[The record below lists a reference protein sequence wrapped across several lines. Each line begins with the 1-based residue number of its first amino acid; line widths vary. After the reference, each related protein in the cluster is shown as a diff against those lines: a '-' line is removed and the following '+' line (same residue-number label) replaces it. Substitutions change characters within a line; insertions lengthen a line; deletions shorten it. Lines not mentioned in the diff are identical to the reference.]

1 MKFVISISIVF
12 LVSSFFS
19 QTSSSALKK
28 EQKKIEKKISNTKT
42 LLNTVK
48 NNADISLNE
57 LRIVDNQIKNRE
69 ALVAVYDN
77 QVQAAEI
84 KMLEKSNEINTLK
97 KKSIKLKS
105 QYRAMLLYAYK
116 HRNNSDKIMYILSAS
131 SYHEAFK
138 RNKYIKKIAAAQK
151 RQVAIIKQHRQLIS
165 QEIKNVAIEKSQK
178 LVSLEQKK
186 QEKANIELDKN
197 LLATNLN
204 KLKNEEQKLNTQL
217 LTEEQKKQDLKLKIT
232 NAIRVEISI
241 AENKRKKKAAQEA
254 KEKAAK
260 EAKEKVAKEAKEK
273 AAKKEKLVVKVKPN
287 NEINPT
293 KVKTPTNV
301 IVPEKVTPKPKVEK
315 EVVFV
320 ESDENI
326 ALGTSFATNKG
337 KLPWPVSSGSI
348 TEKYGRNAHPTL
360 SGVFTNNNGI
370 DISCPIGQSVRA
382 IFEGEVTSVFTI
394 TGAGKVVIVTHGNYK
409 TVYSNLQST
418 DVKIGTKV
426 QTKQKIGTLL
436 SEGNISICH
445 FEIQLVANGAIQSL
459 NPSLWISK

>member
-12 LVSSFFS
+12 FVSSFFS
-19 QTSSSALKK
+19 QTSSAALKK
-28 EQKKIEKKISNTKT
+28 EQKKIENKISNTKT

-48 NNADISLNE
+48 NNANISLNE

-138 RNKYIKKIAAAQK
+138 RNKYIKKIASAQK

-204 KLKNEEQKLNTQL
+204 KLKNEEQKLNSQL

-260 EAKEKVAKEAKEK
+260 KEKI
-273 AAKKEKLVVKVKPN
+273 VVKEKPN
-287 NEINPT
+287 NDIKPT

-418 DVKIGTKV
+418 DVKIGSKV

>member
-19 QTSSSALKK
+19 QTSSAALKK
-28 EQKKIEKKISNTKT
+28 EQKKIENKISNTKT

-48 NNADISLNE
+48 NNANISLNE
-57 LRIVDNQIKNRE
+57 LRILDNQIKNRE

-138 RNKYIKKIAAAQK
+138 RNKYIKKIASAQK

-204 KLKNEEQKLNTQL
+204 KLKHEEQKLNSQL

-241 AENKRKKKAAQEA
+241 AENKRKKKAAQ
-254 KEKAAK
+254 
-260 EAKEKVAKEAKEK
+260 VAKEK
-273 AAKKEKLVVKVKPN
+273 AAKKEKIVVKEKPN
-287 NEINPT
+287 NDIKPT

-418 DVKIGTKV
+418 DVKIGSKV

-445 FEIQLVANGAIQSL
+445 FEIQSVANGAIQSL

>member
-57 LRIVDNQIKNRE
+57 LRIVNNQIKNRE

-241 AENKRKKKAAQEA
+241 AENKRKKKAAKEA
-254 KEKAAK
+254 KEKA
-260 EAKEKVAKEAKEK
+260 AKEAKEK
-273 AAKKEKLVVKVKPN
+273 AAKKEKLVVKEKPN

-418 DVKIGTKV
+418 DVKIGSKV

>member
-19 QTSSSALKK
+19 QTSSAALKK
-28 EQKKIEKKISNTKT
+28 EQKKIENKISNTKT

-48 NNADISLNE
+48 NNANISLNE
-57 LRIVDNQIKNRE
+57 LRILDNQIKNRE

-138 RNKYIKKIAAAQK
+138 RNKYIKKIASAQK

-186 QEKANIELDKN
+186 QEKANIELDKK

-204 KLKNEEQKLNTQL
+204 KLKHEEQKLNTQL

-241 AENKRKKKAAQEA
+241 AENKRKKKAAQ
-254 KEKAAK
+254 
-260 EAKEKVAKEAKEK
+260 VAKEK
-273 AAKKEKLVVKVKPN
+273 AAKKEKIVVKEKPN
-287 NEINPT
+287 NDIKPT

-418 DVKIGTKV
+418 DVKIGSKV

-445 FEIQLVANGAIQSL
+445 FEIQSVANGAIQSL

>member
-1 MKFVISISIVF
+1 MKFVISISIFF
-12 LVSSFFS
+12 LVPSLFC
-19 QTSSSALKK
+19 QTSSDALKK

-48 NNADISLNE
+48 NNANASLNE

-116 HRNNSDKIMYILSAS
+116 HRNNSDKILYILSAS

-138 RNKYIKKIAAAQK
+138 RNKYIKKIASAQK

-204 KLKNEEQKLNTQL
+204 KLKNEEQKLNAQL
-217 LTEEQKKQDLKLKIT
+217 IIEENKKQELKQKIT
-232 NAIRVEISI
+232 NAIRTEISI
-241 AENKRKKKAAQEA
+241 AENKRKKKAEQ
-254 KEKAAK
+254 
-260 EAKEKVAKEAKEK
+260 EAKEK
-273 AAKKEKLVVKVKPN
+273 AAKKEKIVVKEKPN
-287 NEINPT
+287 NDIKPT

-418 DVKIGTKV
+418 DVKIGSKV

>member
-19 QTSSSALKK
+19 QTSSAALKK

-84 KMLEKSNEINTLK
+84 KMLEKSNEIITLK

-138 RNKYIKKIAAAQK
+138 RNKYIKKIASAQK

-178 LVSLEQKK
+178 LLSLEQKK

-254 KEKAAK
+254 KEKAAQ
-260 EAKEKVAKEAKEK
+260 EAKEK
-273 AAKKEKLVVKVKPN
+273 AAKKEKLVVKEKPN
-287 NEINPT
+287 NEIKPT

-301 IVPEKVTPKPKVEK
+301 IVPEKVTLTPKVEK

-320 ESDENI
+320 ETDENI

-394 TGAGKVVIVTHGNYK
+394 TGAGKVVIVTHGTYK

-418 DVKIGTKV
+418 DVKIGSKV

-445 FEIQLVANGAIQSL
+445 FEIQLVANGTIQSL

>member
-1 MKFVISISIVF
+1 MKFVISISIFF
-12 LVSSFFS
+12 LVPSLFC
-19 QTSSSALKK
+19 QTSSDALKK

-48 NNADISLNE
+48 NNANISLNE

-138 RNKYIKKIAAAQK
+138 RNKYIKKIASAQK
-151 RQVAIIKQHRQLIS
+151 RQVAIIKQHQQLIS

-260 EAKEKVAKEAKEK
+260 
-273 AAKKEKLVVKVKPN
+273 KEKLVVKEKPN
-287 NEINPT
+287 NEIKPT

-301 IVPEKVTPKPKVEK
+301 IVPEKVIPKEEK

-320 ESDENI
+320 ESNENI
-326 ALGTSFATNKG
+326 ALGTSFSTNKG

-418 DVKIGTKV
+418 DVKIGSKV

>member
-42 LLNTVK
+42 LLNKVK

-84 KMLEKSNEINTLK
+84 KILEKSNEINTLK

-138 RNKYIKKIAAAQK
+138 RNKYIKKIASAQK
-151 RQVAIIKQHRQLIS
+151 RQVAIIKQHQQLIS

-204 KLKNEEQKLNTQL
+204 KLKNEEQKLNSQL

-260 EAKEKVAKEAKEK
+260 
-273 AAKKEKLVVKVKPN
+273 KEKLVVKEKPN

>member
-1 MKFVISISIVF
+1 MKFVISIYIFF
-12 LVSSFFS
+12 LVPSLFC
-19 QTSSSALKK
+19 QTSSDALKK

-48 NNADISLNE
+48 NNANASLNE

-77 QVQAAEI
+77 QVQASEI

-97 KKSIKLKS
+97 NKSIKLKR

-116 HRNNSDKIMYILSAS
+116 HRNNSGKLMYILSS
-131 SYHEAFK
+131 SNYNEAYK
-138 RNKYIKKIAAAQK
+138 RNKYIKKIASAQK

-165 QEIKNVAIEKSQK
+165 QEIKNVSFEKSQK

-197 LLATNLN
+197 LLATNFN
-204 KLKNEEQKLNTQL
+204 KLKNQEQKLNAQL
-217 LTEEQKKQDLKLKIT
+217 LIEEKKKQELKQKIT
-232 NAIRVEISI
+232 NAIRTEISI
-241 AENKRKKKAAQEA
+241 AENKRKKKAEQEE
-254 KEKAAK
+254 KEKI
-260 EAKEKVAKEAKEK
+260 
-273 AAKKEKLVVKVKPN
+273 AKKEKKVVKEKPN
-287 NEINPT
+287 NEIKPT

-418 DVKIGTKV
+418 DVKIGSKV

>member
-1 MKFVISISIVF
+1 MKFVISIYIFF
-12 LVSSFFS
+12 LVPSLFC
-19 QTSSSALKK
+19 QTSSDALKK
-28 EQKKIEKKISNTKT
+28 EQKKIEKKISNTKN

-48 NNADISLNE
+48 NNANASLNE

-131 SYHEAFK
+131 SYHEAIK
-138 RNKYIKKIAAAQK
+138 RNKYIKKIASAQK
-151 RQVAIIKQHRQLIS
+151 RQVAIIKQHQQLIS

-186 QEKANIELDKN
+186 QEKVNIELDKN

-204 KLKNEEQKLNTQL
+204 KLKNEEQKLNSQL

-260 EAKEKVAKEAKEK
+260 KEKI
-273 AAKKEKLVVKVKPN
+273 VVKEKPN
-287 NEINPT
+287 NDIKPT

-418 DVKIGTKV
+418 DVKIGSKV

>member
-42 LLNTVK
+42 LLNKVK

-84 KMLEKSNEINTLK
+84 KILEKSNEINTLK

-138 RNKYIKKIAAAQK
+138 RNKYIKKIASAEK
-151 RQVAIIKQHRQLIS
+151 RQVAIIKQHQQLIS

-204 KLKNEEQKLNTQL
+204 KLKNEEQKLNSQL

-260 EAKEKVAKEAKEK
+260 
-273 AAKKEKLVVKVKPN
+273 KEKLVVKEKPN

-409 TVYSNLQST
+409 TVYSNLQSI
-418 DVKIGTKV
+418 DVKIGSKV
-426 QTKQKIGTLL
+426 QTKQKIGALL

>member
-12 LVSSFFS
+12 FVSSFFS
-19 QTSSSALKK
+19 QTSSAALKK
-28 EQKKIEKKISNTKT
+28 EQNKIEKKISNTKT
-42 LLNTVK
+42 LLNKVK

-241 AENKRKKKAAQEA
+241 AENKRKKKAEQEA
-254 KEKAAK
+254 KEKI
-260 EAKEKVAKEAKEK
+260 
-273 AAKKEKLVVKVKPN
+273 AKKEKKVVKEKPN

-409 TVYSNLQST
+409 TVYSNLQSIG
-418 DVKIGTKV
+418 VKIGSKV
-426 QTKQKIGTLL
+426 QTKQKIGALL